1 MTAMTGSAPGQAATR
16 RSSPRIA
23 PALLSMATATVLLF
37 AGACASG
44 RHRQPPGPGSIER
57 GVASW
62 YGPRFHGR
70 QTANGERYDMH
81 RLTAAHKKLAFGT
94 VVEVTN
100 LDNGRRV
107 EVRINDRG
115 PFVKRRILD
124 LSQAAADAI
133 GMLGTG
139 TAQIEMRILR
149 APPPPRYTV
158 QVGAFE
164 DAERARALAE
174 DLRQRYPETVV
185 TSDGTWH
192 RVQVGAYG
200 RRSQAEETSRE
211 IAGQGLTSLV
221 VSLPEG

>member
-1 MTAMTGSAPGQAATR
+1 MLLLGGVVGAMF
-16 RSSPRIA
+16 
-23 PALLSMATATVLLF
+23 F
-37 AGACASG
+37 AEACATG
-44 RHRQPPGPGSIER
+44 RHRQPPGPGSTER
-57 GVASW
+57 GIASW

-70 QTANGERYDMH
+70 RTANGEIYDMN
-81 RLTAAHKKLAFGT
+81 RLTAAHKKLPFGT

-115 PFVKRRILD
+115 PFVGRRILD
-124 LSQAAADAI
+124 LSQAAAGAI
-133 GMLGTG
+133 GMLGPG
-139 TAQIEMRILR
+139 TAKVQLRVLR

-174 DLRQRYPETVV
+174 ELRERYPETVV

-192 RVQVGAYG
+192 RVQVGSYG
-200 RRSQAEETSRE
+200 KRNEAEAVSLE
-211 IAGQGLTSLV
+211 IAGRGMASLV
-221 VSLPEG
+221 VDLPES

>member
-1 MTAMTGSAPGQAATR
+1 MSGAAPEVVSRRRSAPGIARTLLLLASAA
-16 RSSPRIA
+16 A
-23 PALLSMATATVLLF
+23 MLF
-37 AGACASG
+37 AGACATG

-70 QTANGERYDMH
+70 QTANGEHYDMH
-81 RLTAAHKKLAFGT
+81 RLTAAHKKLPFGT

-133 GMLGTG
+133 GMLGAG
-139 TAQIEMRILR
+139 TAKVEMRILR

-164 DAERARALAE
+164 DAGRARALAE
-174 DLRQRYPETVV
+174 ELRERYPETVV

-200 RRSQAEETSRE
+200 KRSQAEATSRE
-211 IAGQGLTSLV
+211 IARRGMTSLV